1 MEYKVW
7 EQDQVEFLR
16 ASRFKQRLDGPTP
29 DVPSDRDLRL
39 DAVLRGII
47 LHIIHERLIRIIRH
61 HDLREP
67 LSSRRTREEGVEW
80 LGLVTHGARAALRD
94 DKTWQTS
101 TRAELEHVFP
111 AI

>member
-1 MEYKVW
+1 MEYKVR
-7 EQDQVEFLR
+7 EQNQVEFFR

-29 DVPSDRDLRL
+29 DVPSDRDLHL

-61 HDLREP
+61 HNLREP
-67 LSSRRTREEGVEW
+67 YRQSHTKWEGVARIC
-80 LGLVTHGARAALRD
+80 THGARAALRD
-94 DKTWQTS
+94 DETWKTS

>member
-1 MEYKVW
+1 MEYKVR
-7 EQDQVEFLR
+7 EQDQVEFFR

-29 DVPSDRDLRL
+29 DVPSDRDLRI

-67 LSSRRTREEGVEW
+67 YLSLRGTRE
-80 LGLVTHGARAALRD
+80 
-94 DKTWQTS
+94 
-101 TRAELEHVFP
+101 
-111 AI
+111 